1 MRILAA
7 VVGVAIIVIVL
18 GDAFETIILPRRVTR
33 RLRLARMFYRY
44 SWMPWRAL
52 ARRVANRKRRESL
65 YGYYGP
71 LSLLVLL
78 AIWAVGLVF
87 GFALLQWATPAKFA
101 GDLGMSEW
109 STALYFSG
117 TTFFTLGLGD
127 VHPLNALGRFLS
139 VAEGGTGF
147 GFLALVIG
155 YLPVIYQGFSQRETN
170 ISLLDAR
177 AGSPPSAAEL
187 LSRYAHNHALDE
199 LDTLLHEWE
208 HWAAELL
215 ESHISYPVLAYF
227 RSQHD
232 NQSWLGSLTTILDA
246 TALMMVGIEG
256 APARQASLTFAMARH
271 AVVDLAQVLQ
281 QPPIMNNE
289 ERLPPEDLVTIYA
302 MLRADGAP
310 LRSGAAAEERL
321 RELRNMY
328 EPYVLG
334 MAEHLQV
341 FVPHWIPRERRPDN
355 WQTSAW
361 QRAVTNVTTSL
372 EQLDRTDDH
381 L

>member
-1 MRILAA
+1 MHLLAA
-7 VVGVAIIVIVL
+7 SAGVAIIFIIL
-18 GDAFETIILPRRVTR
+18 GDAFEVIILPRRVTR
-33 RLRLARMFYRY
+33 RLRLARLFYRY
-44 SWMPWRAL
+44 TWIPYRAL
-52 ARRVANRKRRESL
+52 VGGIENRKRRESL
-65 YGYYGP
+65 FGYYGP
-71 LSLLVLL
+71 LSLLILL
-78 AIWAVGLVF
+78 GIWAIGMVF
-87 GFALLQWATPAKFA
+87 GFAMLQWATPAKFA
-101 GDLGMSEW
+101 GDLGMSEF

-127 VHPLNALGRFLS
+127 VHPLNGLGRFLS

-155 YLPVIYQGFSQRETN
+155 YLPVIYQGFSERETN

-246 TALMMVGIEG
+246 TALLMVGIQG

-271 AVVDLAQVLQ
+271 AVVDLSQVLQ
-281 QPPIMNNE
+281 QPPIMDGEN
-289 ERLPPEDLVTIYA
+289 RLPPQELVTIYA
-302 MLRADGAP
+302 VLQADGAP
-310 LRSGAAAEERL
+310 LRSGPAAEERL
-321 RELRNMY
+321 RELREMY

-334 MAEHLQV
+334 MAKHLQV
-341 FVPHWIPRERRPDN
+341 SVPHWVPRERHPDN

-361 QRAVTNVTTSL
+361 QRAVLNVTTSL
-372 EQLDRTDDH
+372 EELDRTDDH
-381 L
+381 S

>member
-1 MRILAA
+1 MHILVAII
-7 VVGVAIIVIVL
+7 GVAIIVIIL

-33 RLRLARMFYRY
+33 RLRLARLFYRY
-44 SWMPWRAL
+44 SWMPWRAVVG
-52 ARRVANRKRRESL
+52 RMRNRKRREAL
-65 YGYYGP
+65 FGYYGP

-78 AIWAVGLVF
+78 AIWALGLVF
-87 GFALLQWATPAKFA
+87 GFAFLHWATPARFA
-101 GDLGMSEW
+101 GDLGMSEFT
-109 STALYFSG
+109 TALYFSG

-127 VHPLNALGRFLS
+127 VHALNGLGRFLS
-139 VAEGGTGF
+139 VAEAGTGF

-187 LSRYAHNHALDE
+187 ISRYAHNHALDE
-199 LDTLLHEWE
+199 LEPLLHEWE

-215 ESHISYPVLAYF
+215 ETHISYPVLAYF

-246 TALMMVGIEG
+246 TALLMVGIEG
-256 APARQASLTFAMARH
+256 APARQAALTFAMARH

-281 QPPIMNNE
+281 QPPVMAGE
-289 ERLPPEDLVTIYA
+289 ERLPPEDVVTIRA
-302 MLRADGAP
+302 MLRADGAR
-310 LRSGAAAEERL
+310 LREGLAVEERL
-321 RELRNMY
+321 RELRHMY
-328 EPYVLG
+328 EPYVIG
-334 MAEHLQV
+334 MARHLQV
-341 FVPHWIPRERRPDN
+341 FVPHWIPHERRPDN

-361 QRAVTNVTTSL
+361 QRAVLNVTTSL
-372 EQLDRTDDH
+372 EDLDRLDDH
-381 L
+381 V

>member
-1 MRILAA
+1 MHILAA
-7 VVGVAIIVIVL
+7 ITGAALIFIVL

-33 RLRLARMFYRY
+33 KLRLARLFYRWT
-44 SWMPWRAL
+44 WMPFRAM
-52 ARRVANRKRRESL
+52 VGGIENRKLREGL
-65 YGYYGP
+65 FGYYGP

-78 AIWAVGLVF
+78 GIWAIGMVF
-87 GFALLQWATPAKFA
+87 AFALLQWATPAKFA
-101 GDLGMSEW
+101 GDLGMSEF

-117 TTFFTLGLGD
+117 TTFFTIGLGD
-127 VHPLNALGRFLS
+127 VHPLNGLGRFLS

-187 LSRYAHNHALDE
+187 ISRYAHNHALDE
-199 LDTLLHEWE
+199 LEPLLHEWE

-246 TALMMVGIEG
+246 TALLMVGVEG
-256 APARQASLTFAMARH
+256 APARQAALTFAMARH

-281 QPPIMNNE
+281 QPPIMDAE
-289 ERLPPEDLVTIYA
+289 QRLTRDDLVTVYA
-302 MLRADGAP
+302 MLRADGAH
-310 LRSGAAAEERL
+310 LRSGPAAEERF

-334 MAEHLQV
+334 MAKYLEV

-361 QRAVTNVTTSL
+361 QRAVLNVTTSL
-372 EQLDRTDDH
+372 EKLDRTDDH
-381 L
+381 V

>member
-1 MRILAA
+1 MRLIAA
-7 VVGVAIIVIVL
+7 VTGILLIFIIL

-33 RLRLARMFYRY
+33 RLRLTRMFYRY
-44 SWMPWRAL
+44 TWMFWRGML
-52 ARRVANRKRRESL
+52 MRVGNRKRREAL
-65 YGYYGP
+65 FGYYGP
-71 LSLLVLL
+71 FSLLILL
-78 AIWAVGLVF
+78 GIWALGMVF
-87 GFALLQWATPAKFA
+87 AFALLQWATPARFA
-101 GDLGMSEW
+101 GDLGMTEM

-127 VHPLNALGRFLS
+127 VHPLNLLGRILT
-139 VAEGGTGF
+139 VAEAGTGF

-187 LSRYAHNHALDE
+187 LSRYAHNRALSE
-199 LDTLLHEWE
+199 VDTLLHEWE

-215 ESHISYPVLAYF
+215 ESHISYPVLAFF

-246 TALMMVGIEG
+246 TALLMVGIEG
-256 APARQASLTFAMARH
+256 APLRQAQLTFAMARH

-281 QPPIMNNE
+281 QPPVMNGDD
-289 ERLPPEDLVTIYA
+289 RLPPEDLVTVYA
-302 MLRADGAP
+302 MLRADGAE
-310 LRSGAAAEERL
+310 LRPGAAAQERL

-328 EPYVLG
+328 EPYVIA
-334 MAEHLQV
+334 MADYLQV
-341 FVPHWIPRERRPDN
+341 PVPHWIPRERRPDN

-372 EQLDRTDDH
+372 EELDRTDDH
-381 L
+381 M

>member
-1 MRILAA
+1 MHILAA
-7 VVGVAIIVIVL
+7 VFGTAIIFIIL

-33 RLRLARMFYRY
+33 RLRLARLFYRY
-44 SWMPWRAL
+44 TWMPFRAL
-52 ARRVANRKRRESL
+52 VGPMQNRKRRESL
-65 YGYYGP
+65 FGYYGP

-78 AIWAVGLVF
+78 AIWALGMVF
-87 GFALLQWATPAKFA
+87 AFALLHWATPAQFK
-101 GDLGMSEW
+101 GDIGNTLF

-127 VHPLNALGRFLS
+127 VHPLNGIGRILT
-139 VAEGGTGF
+139 VAEAGTGF

-187 LSRYAHNHALDE
+187 LSRYAHNKALGEIDV
-199 LDTLLHEWE
+199 LLHEWE

-246 TALMMVGIEG
+246 TALLMVGVHG
-256 APARQASLTFAMARH
+256 APARQAALTFAMARH
-271 AVVDLAQVLQ
+271 AVVDLAQVLK
-281 QPPIMNNE
+281 QPPIMNGDD
-289 ERLPPEDLVTIYA
+289 RLPPDDLITVRA
-302 MLRADGAP
+302 MLKADGAP
-310 LRSGAAAEERL
+310 LREGPAAEERL

-334 MAEHLQV
+334 MADHLQV

-372 EQLDRTDDH
+372 EDLDRTDDH

>member
-1 MRILAA
+1 MHILAA
-7 VVGVAIIVIVL
+7 IAGLAIIFIVL
-18 GDAFETIILPRRVTR
+18 GDAFEVIILPRRVTR
-33 RLRLARMFYRY
+33 RLRLARLFYRY
-44 SWMPWRAL
+44 TWMPYRAL
-52 ARRVANRKRRESL
+52 VGGIKNRKRRESL
-65 YGYYGP
+65 FGYYGP
-71 LSLLVLL
+71 LSLLILL
-78 AIWAVGLVF
+78 GIWAIGMVF

-101 GDLGMSEW
+101 GDLGMSEF

-139 VAEGGTGF
+139 VAEAGTGF

-155 YLPVIYQGFSQRETN
+155 YLPVIYQGFSERETN

-187 LSRYAHNHALDE
+187 LSRYAHNRALDE
-199 LDTLLHEWE
+199 LDVLLHEWE

-246 TALMMVGIEG
+246 TALLMVGIEG
-256 APARQASLTFAMARH
+256 ARVRQASLTFAMARH
-271 AVVDLAQVLQ
+271 AVVDMSQVLQ
-281 QPPIMNNE
+281 QPPVMDGEN
-289 ERLPPEDLVTIYA
+289 RLPPHELVTIYA

-321 RELRNMY
+321 RELRQMY

-334 MAEHLQV
+334 MAKHLQV
-341 FVPHWIPRERRPDN
+341 FVPHWVPRERRPDN

-361 QRAVTNVTTSL
+361 QRAVLNVTTSL
-372 EQLDRTDDH
+372 EELDRTDDH

>member
-1 MRILAA
+1 MHILSALA
-7 VVGVAIIVIVL
+7 GIAIIFIIL
-18 GDAFETIILPRRVTR
+18 GDAFEVIILPRRVTR

-44 SWMPWRAL
+44 TWLPFRAVVGRIGN
-52 ARRVANRKRRESL
+52 RRTREGL
-65 YGYYGP
+65 FGYYGP
-71 LSLLVLL
+71 LSLLILL
-78 AIWAVGLVF
+78 GIWAIGMVF
-87 GFALLQWATPAKFA
+87 GFALLQWATPARFA
-101 GDLGMSEW
+101 GDLGMSEFT
-109 STALYFSG
+109 TALYFSG
-117 TTFFTLGLGD
+117 TTLFTLGLGD
-127 VHPLNALGRFLS
+127 VHPLNGLGRFLS

-155 YLPVIYQGFSQRETN
+155 YLPVIYQSFSERETN

-187 LSRYAHNHALDE
+187 LSRYAHNRALKE
-199 LDTLLHEWE
+199 LEPLLHEWE

-246 TALMMVGIEG
+246 TTLLMVGVEG
-256 APARQASLTFAMARH
+256 APIRQAQLTFAMARH
-271 AVVDLAQVLQ
+271 AVVDLSQVLQ
-281 QPPIMNNE
+281 QPPVMEGE
-289 ERLPPEDLVTIYA
+289 ERLTPEDLITVYA
-302 MLRADGAP
+302 MLRADGAH
-310 LRSGAAAEERL
+310 LREGPVAEERL
-321 RELRNMY
+321 RELRRMY

-334 MAEHLQV
+334 MARHLQV

-355 WQTSAW
+355 WQTSAY
-361 QRAVTNVTTSL
+361 QRAITNVTTSL
-372 EQLDRTDDH
+372 EELDRLDDH

>member
-1 MRILAA
+1 MRLIAA
-7 VVGVAIIVIVL
+7 VVGIAIILVVL

-33 RLRLARMFYRY
+33 RFRLTRLFYRY
-44 SWMPWRAL
+44 TWMIWRGMVV
-52 ARRVANRKRRESL
+52 RVNSRKRREAL
-65 YGYYGP
+65 FGYYGP
-71 LSLLVLL
+71 FSLLVLL
-78 AIWAVGLVF
+78 GVWAVGMVLA
-87 GFALLQWATPAKFA
+87 FALLQWATPARFA
-101 GDLGMSEW
+101 GDLGMTEM

-127 VHPLNALGRFLS
+127 VHPLNLLGRILT
-139 VAEGGTGF
+139 VTEAGTGF

-177 AGSPPSAAEL
+177 AGSPPSATEL
-187 LSRYAHNHALDE
+187 LSRYAHNRALDE
-199 LDTLLHEWE
+199 LDPLLHEWE

-215 ESHISYPVLAYF
+215 ESHISYPVLAFF

-246 TALMMVGIEG
+246 TALLMVGIEG
-256 APARQASLTFAMARH
+256 APLRQAQLTFAMARH
-271 AVVDLAQVLQ
+271 AVVDLSQVLQ
-281 QPPIMNNE
+281 QPPLMNGDD
-289 ERLPPEDLVTIYA
+289 RLPPEDLVTVYA
-302 MLRADGAP
+302 TLRADGAH
-310 LRSGAAAEERL
+310 LREGPAAEERL
-321 RELRNMY
+321 RELRGMY
-328 EPYVLG
+328 EPYVMGL
-334 MAEHLQV
+334 AKYLVV

-372 EQLDRTDDH
+372 EELDRTDDH
-381 L
+381 V